1 MGQAQN
7 CVEGNHTTAYC
18 LDPEK
23 RIKRLGNSSMS
34 YLLDF
39 MKGKEYDNI
48 QGENNIYVRISI
60 YMFITMQRKHSNLY
74 SNLPDKGL

>member
-1 MGQAQN
+1 
-7 CVEGNHTTAYC
+7 
-18 LDPEK
+18 
-23 RIKRLGNSSMS
+23 MS